1 MPLLLLSAYPEE
13 VSLRDKPCGQLRRH
27 QDTVIVV
34 TSWMMTI
41 LICFVPFQLTGKH
54 NFTQAVFECTSG
66 WSATGLSMLFDSF
79 GMRLYQIFGAGS
91 VVYLAKDSVT
101 LIAPCYVK
109 SHFRDLSVLENDTL
123 AKWCFLNVMPCGYG
137 TSFYTGSMWKYLPIR
152 SGSKALGVMGVTVP
166 MAILMQT
173 RWFLLIPSF
182 RKWQPP

>member
-1 MPLLLLSAYPEE
+1 
-13 VSLRDKPCGQLRRH
+13 
-27 QDTVIVV
+27 
-34 TSWMMTI
+34 
-41 LICFVPFQLTGKH
+41 
-54 NFTQAVFECTSG
+54 
-66 WSATGLSMLFDSF
+66 MLFDSF
-79 GMRLYQIFGAGS
+79 GMRLYQILGAGS